1 MYLRSRGKTR
11 IKMPAIRETIGESE
25 EKRSVKAPPLVCA
38 KAVVVNKLNSIMETT
53 PSLSFNPHLLL

>member
-1 MYLRSRGKTR
+1 
-11 IKMPAIRETIGESE
+11 MPAIRETIGESE
-25 EKRSVKAPPLVCA
+25 EKRSVKASPLVCA